1 MGTRKNYNIANSLL
15 KKGFEEKQSSH
26 TRLTYFI
33 DGKKS
38 SIFTVVSHGKK
49 EISDDLMHKMAKQIK
64 LSYKQFCDVVDCP
77 MSKEELREFYL
88 EEKIVKL

>member
-26 TRLTYFI
+26 THLIYFI
-33 DGKKS
+33 DGKKT

-64 LSYKQFCDVVDCP
+64 LSYKQFCAVVDCP

-88 EEKIVKL
+88 EEKIVRL

>member
-64 LSYKQFCDVVDCP
+64 LSYKQFCEVVDCP

>member
-1 MGTRKNYNIANSLL
+1 
-15 KKGFEEKQSSH
+15 
-26 TRLTYFI
+26 
-33 DGKKS
+33 
-38 SIFTVVSHGKK
+38 
-49 EISDDLMHKMAKQIK
+49 MHKMAKQIK

>member
-1 MGTRKNYNIANSLL
+1 LGTRKNYNIANSLL
-15 KKGFEEKQSSH
+15 NKGFEEKQSSH
-26 TRLTYFI
+26 TRLIYFI

-49 EISDDLMHKMAKQIK
+49 EISDDLMHKMAKQMK

>member
-15 KKGFEEKQSSH
+15 KKGFEEKQLSH

-33 DGKKS
+33 DGKKT

-64 LSYKQFCDVVDCP
+64 LSYKQFCDIVDCP
-77 MSKEELREFYL
+77 MSKEDLREFYL

>member
-15 KKGFEEKQSSH
+15 KKEFEEKQSSH
-26 TRLTYFI
+26 TRRTYFI